1 MTLRPKKPGDELL
14 ADDINAL
21 ITRTLAGVGPG
32 LTMQQTPAGTV
43 IGLAA
48 LFQYLMPARITAV
61 SHTQTDPPTYTAADF
76 TYGAVAIGN
85 PSATVSSTLPRY
97 GRHGI
102 AETMAITPA
111 AIGDL
116 CFIVRVQND
125 DATFTSDL
133 WVLTERP
140 ITAECEATP

>member
-1 MTLRPKKPGDELL
+1 MTFIKPKKPGDPLL
-14 ADDINAL
+14 AADVNAL
-21 ITRTLAGVGPG
+21 IARCIAGVGPG
-32 LTMQQTPAGTV
+32 LTMQQTPAGTL

-48 LFQYLMPARITAV
+48 LAQYLVPARITSV
-61 SHTQTDPPTYTAADF
+61 SHTQTDPPMYTAADF

-85 PSATVSSTLPRY
+85 PSATVTATLPIY
-97 GRHGI
+97 GRFGI
-102 AETMAITPA
+102 AEDMAITPA

-140 ITAECEATP
+140 ITAECEA